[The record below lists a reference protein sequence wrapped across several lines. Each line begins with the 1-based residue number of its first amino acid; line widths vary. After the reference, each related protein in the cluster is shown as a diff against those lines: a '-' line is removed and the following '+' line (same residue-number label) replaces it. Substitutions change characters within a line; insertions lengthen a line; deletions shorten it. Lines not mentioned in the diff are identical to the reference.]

1 MKKGFYCKLALQG
14 IRKNKRLYTPY
25 ILTCT
30 GMVMMYYIVYFLT
43 VSDAVQEM
51 PGGGPMITMLS
62 LGSGVLAFFAALF
75 LFYTNSFLIRQ
86 RKKEFG
92 LYNILGMDKR
102 NIARV
107 LFWEAVIIA
116 VIALL
121 AGLAAGIGLSKLFEL
136 VLINMMSGE
145 ASFRFQ
151 ISVDAITNTAVV
163 FGIIF
168 ALLFLNGLRQ
178 VSLSNP
184 AALLRSEN
192 AGDKPPKANWF
203 LGLVGVAVLACAYYI
218 SVSIEEPL
226 SAMLWFFVAV
236 VMVIAATYLLF
247 IAGSVVLCRI
257 LQKNKRYYYKAN
269 HFISV
274 SAMAYRMKRNG
285 AGLASI
291 CILLTM
297 VLVMLSSTATLFI
310 GVEDSLHT
318 RYPRDIVLTATMQ
331 EAEYVDEETVSQ
343 FRDMM
348 QDVLDEYGAHPQNVC
363 DYRYGYTEGVLARGV
378 FAHDAWALQTFGADT
393 YSNVIQLFIVP
404 VSDYN
409 HIMGANE
416 TLEPDEVLIYVNR
429 TSYTASTFQ
438 MSSGEECRVKAVV
451 DDWIDNGE
459 STAVILPSVV
469 VFVPDYEAAVDS
481 LMDEYGDSI
490 VSSIWYYGF
499 DLDLPGD
506 EQVDFFK
513 QIRSSDWYR
522 GLTHADLIY
531 NASIESLEN
540 SRDDF
545 YGLYGG
551 LFYLGILLSIIF
563 LAAAVLIIYYKQ
575 TAEGY
580 EDQKR
585 FEIMQKVGM
594 TKRKIRKSI
603 NSQMLTVFFLPL
615 VMAGIHLCFAFPI
628 IHKLLLLFNL
638 QDTGLLIATTVIC
651 FVIFG
656 AFYTVVYRITSN
668 AYFSI
673 VSGAKDE

>member
-1 MKKGFYCKLALQG
+1 MKKGFYRKLALQG

-43 VSDAVQEM
+43 VSDVVQEM

-331 EAEYVDEETVSQ
+331 KSEYVDEETVSQ

-348 QDVLDEYGAHPQNVC
+348 QDVLDEYGAQPQNVC
-363 DYRYGYTEGVLARGV
+363 DYRYGYTEGVIADGV

-393 YSNVIQLFIVP
+393 YSDVIQLFIVP

-416 TLEPDEVLIYVNR
+416 TLEPDEVLIYANR
-429 TSYTASTFQ
+429 MNYTASTFQ
-438 MSSGEECRVKAVV
+438 MAGGEEYRVKAVV

-469 VFVPDYEAAVDS
+469 VFVPDYQSAVDL
-481 LMDEYGDSI
+481 LMHEYGDSI

-513 QIRSSDWYR
+513 QIRNSDWYR

-540 SRDDF
+540 SRGDF

-594 TKRKIRKSI
+594 TKREIRKSI

-628 IHKLLLLFNL
+628 IHKLLLLFNIL
-638 QDTGLLIATTVIC
+638 NTGLLIATTVIC

-656 AFYTVVYRITSN
+656 AFYAVVYRITSN

>member
-1 MKKGFYCKLALQG
+1 MKKGFYRKLALQG

-43 VSDAVQEM
+43 VSDVVQEM

-116 VIALL
+116 IISLL

-145 ASFRFQ
+145 ASFHFQ

-331 EAEYVDEETVSQ
+331 KAEYVDEETVSQ

-348 QDVLDEYGAHPQNVC
+348 QDVLDEYGAQPQNVC
-363 DYRYGYTEGVLARGV
+363 DYRYGYTEGVLADGV

-393 YSNVIQLFIVP
+393 YSDVIQLFIVP

-416 TLEPDEVLIYVNR
+416 TLEPDEVLIYANR
-429 TSYTASTFQ
+429 MSYTASTFQ
-438 MSSGEECRVKAVV
+438 MASGEAYRVKAVV
-451 DDWIDNGE
+451 DDWINNGE

-469 VFVPDYEAAVDS
+469 VFVPDYQAAVDS

-490 VSSIWYYGF
+490 VSSIWYYSF

-506 EQVDFFK
+506 EQVEFFK

-594 TKRKIRKSI
+594 TKREIRKSI

-628 IHKLLLLFNL
+628 IHKLLLLFNIL
-638 QDTGLLIATTVIC
+638 NTGLLITSTGIC
-651 FVIFG
+651 FVIFSV
-656 AFYTVVYRITSN
+656 FYTVVYRITSN